1 MAQLEY
7 SINSKP
13 PVAIVTLKGALTE
26 STGDVVQKMKE
37 ELLEHK
43 DISHWI
49 VNLKDLSEVKMISHR
64 DFVSI
69 LTAIRSTQQRKT
81 IVKISGPSSKLVE
94 YLKQYGLIRDH
105 ELGGD
110 LKSTLSTILQYKI
123 T

>member
-1 MAQLEY
+1 M
-7 SINSKP
+7 
-13 PVAIVTLKGALTE
+13 
-26 STGDVVQKMKE
+26 
-37 ELLEHK
+37 
-43 DISHWI
+43 
-49 VNLKDLSEVKMISHR
+49 NLKDLSEVKMISHR

-123 T
+123 N